1 MMPDQLQY
9 GEATPER
16 QASDRQ
22 AAEVEETLKNGFP
35 ALRFPARLE
44 SAFGDYYY
52 SNTLK
57 RTQFAIL
64 TGILLY
70 ALFGIVDLLLAPAVK
85 EKFWLIRYGVVCP
98 VGLLVLI
105 ASGFSGFKRLL
116 QPAIWLAMQV
126 AGLGLIAMIAISSD
140 IGNSYYYVGL
150 ILVIMYTFTL
160 VGMRFWYG
168 VSWALITLSGYAVVT
183 LLSSNVPLPVLVHS
197 SFSVFSAACIG
208 AISNYLMEHYSRR
221 DFLQNILLE
230 AEKQQLQETGLKMQW
245 LSSFDELTGIANRRH
260 FDRFFEQEWLRAL
273 RARTSLALILIDI
286 DSFKAYND
294 NYGHQAGDSCLKRVA
309 KRLAK
314 SARRPGDLV
323 ARYGGEEF
331 VMVLAGT
338 ELADAGKIAEAFRA
352 DVEAMGVSHA
362 HADAGGVVTISAGVA
377 ALLPAHGLSR
387 GGLLEAADK
396 ALYQAKRS
404 GRNRI
409 IVSESA
415 TPRQDHAQ
423 AAGFAIISSSKV
435 VAGKFTPQP

>member
-1 MMPDQLQY
+1 MMPDQMQCGY
-9 GEATPER
+9 AAPEQ
-16 QASDRQ
+16 QAYDRQ
-22 AAEVEETLKNGFP
+22 AAEVEETLKKGFP
-35 ALRFPARLE
+35 ALRFPAWLE
-44 SAFGDYYY
+44 SAFDDYYY

-57 RTQFAIL
+57 RVRVAIL
-64 TGILLY
+64 TGVILY
-70 ALFGIVDLLLAPAVK
+70 GIFGIVDLLLAPVVK
-85 EKFWLIRYGVVCP
+85 EKFWLIRYAVVCP
-98 VGLLVLI
+98 VGFLVLI
-105 ASGFSGFKRLL
+105 CSGFSGFKRLL

-126 AGLGLIAMIAISSD
+126 GGLGLIAMIAISPVL
-140 IGNSYYYVGL
+140 GHSYYYTGL

-168 VSWALITLSGYAVVT
+168 VSWAVITLSCYAFVT
-183 LLSSNVPLPVLVHS
+183 SMSSNVPLPVLVHN

-230 AEKQQLQETGLKMQW
+230 AEKQQLQETGRKLER
-245 LSSFDELTGIANRRH
+245 LSSLDELTGIANRRH
-260 FDRFFEQEWLRAL
+260 FERFFEQEWLRAL
-273 RARTSLALILIDI
+273 RSRTSLAMILIDI

-294 NYGHQAGDSCLKRVA
+294 NYGHQAGDSCLKLVA
-309 KRLAK
+309 KRLAR

-352 DVEAMGVSHA
+352 DVEALGVSHT
-362 HADAGGVVTISAGVA
+362 HADAGVVTISAGVA
-377 ALLPAHGLSR
+377 ALLPAPGLSR
-387 GGLLEAADK
+387 RGLLEAADK

-409 IVSESA
+409 ILSEAA
-415 TPRQDHAQ
+415 TPLHDQAQ
-423 AAGFAIISSSKV
+423 AAGFAVVHGNKV
-435 VAGKFTPQP
+435 AVAKFIPRP

>member
-1 MMPDQLQY
+1 MMPDHLQFDN
-9 GEATPER
+9 AAPER

-22 AAEVEETLKNGFP
+22 AAEVEETLKKGFP
-35 ALRFPARLE
+35 MLRFPARLE
-44 SAFGDYYY
+44 SAFDDYYY

-57 RTQFAIL
+57 RVRVAIL
-64 TGILLY
+64 TGVLLFGV
-70 ALFGIVDLLLAPAVK
+70 FGIVDLLLAPAVK
-85 EKFWLIRYGVVCP
+85 EKFWLIRYAVVCP
-98 VGLLVLI
+98 VGFLVLI
-105 ASGFSGFKRLL
+105 CSGFSGFKRLL

-126 AGLGLIAMIAISSD
+126 AGLGLIAMIAISPVL
-140 IGNSYYYVGL
+140 GNSYYYTGL

-168 VSWALITLSGYAVVT
+168 VSWAAITLSCYAAVT
-183 LLSSNVPLPVLVHS
+183 SMSSNVPLPVLVHN

-230 AEKQQLQETGLKMQW
+230 AEKQQLQETGRKLQR
-245 LSSFDELTGIANRRH
+245 LSSSDELTGIANRRH
-260 FDRFFEQEWLRAL
+260 FERFFEQEWQRAL
-273 RARTSLALILIDI
+273 RAQMPLALILIDI

-294 NYGHQAGDSCLKRVA
+294 NYGHQAGDSCLKLVA
-309 KRLAK
+309 NRLARL
-314 SARRPGDLV
+314 ARRPGDLV

-352 DVEAMGVSHA
+352 DVEALGVSHD

-377 ALLPAHGLSR
+377 AIRPAYGLSR
-387 GGLLEAADK
+387 RGLLEAADK

-409 IVSESA
+409 IVSEAA
-415 TPRQDHAQ
+415 TPRHENDR
-423 AAGFAIISSSKV
+423 AAGFAIVSSNSV
-435 VAGKFTPQP
+435 TAGKFTQQP